1 VTIACPIIR
10 SIRYFF
16 VNFLLYMFVNIA
28 PIECKVYDVR
38 IVFISNWSARVQH
51 IYSAILINSTIAC
64 SQNCVYTR
72 HLFWFRNG
80 TRTVCCERSWVQMH
94 FAVHKYCTVRR
105 PLDKMHQHLIRGR
118 RLTAKRTRQFSCF
131 CLFLSCPIPLF
142 IYFYFVMR
150 SSKFHCRMACRFHLF
165 KELYR
170 FFFLFLRR
178 VFF

>member
-1 VTIACPIIR
+1 MFSELCIHQT
-10 SIRYFF
+10 F
-16 VNFLLYMFVNIA
+16 VLVSQRHTYGLLR
-28 PIECKVYDVR
+28 K
-38 IVFISNWSARVQH
+38 
-51 IYSAILINSTIAC
+51 ILGPNALRCT
-64 SQNCVYTR
+64 QV
-72 HLFWFRNG
+72 L
-80 TRTVCCERSWVQMH
+80 
-94 FAVHKYCTVRR
+94 YCTVRR